1 MRGMKSWIGCGVLLV
16 ALSAGCGDND
26 PASPNVFPP
35 AGASSSEVPRAWF
48 DLYLTLT
55 KETAG
60 FTPPVASRAFGYAGV
75 ALYEALV
82 PGMPEHQTLAGQLN
96 DLEPLPAPEAGT
108 DYDWPTVAN
117 SVLASMARHL
127 YPTATAANL
136 EAITNLEAQFS
147 DPMPAGVS
155 PEVFARS
162 VTRGRVIADAIF
174 IWSLSDGGHEG
185 YLRNFPASYV
195 PPVGPGLW
203 EPTPRPGGAPP
214 LPALQ
219 PYWGSN
225 RPFVLPAGGNPN
237 IDCDPGAPTEFST
250 DSGSQFF
257 AEASEVYAAVND
269 ITPEEEAIAVFWSD
283 DAGVTSTPPGH
294 SISILTQVLEEED
307 ASLATAAEA
316 YAKVGIAV
324 ADGFISCWSSKF
336 EYNLLRPVTYIN
348 QNIDPTWAPL
358 LATPPFPEHTSG
370 HSVQS
375 GAAYQVMEDLFGASY
390 AFVDHTHDARGLPA
404 RSFASFDAAA
414 SEAAIS
420 RLYGGIHF
428 RPAIDAGLEQGRCIA
443 AEIAAL
449 AFRRPARAS

>member
-1 MRGMKSWIGCGVLLV
+1 MRGMKSWIGCGVVLV
-16 ALSAGCGDND
+16 ALLAGCGDND
-26 PASPNVFPP
+26 PVSPDVFPP

-55 KETAG
+55 KQTAG

-82 PGMPEHQTLAGQLN
+82 PGMPGHQTLAGQLN
-96 DLEPLPAPEAGT
+96 DLNSLPEPEAGS

-127 YPTATAANL
+127 YPTATVANL

-147 DPMPAGVS
+147 DPRPAGVS
-155 PEVFARS
+155 EATFERS
-162 VTRGRVIADAIF
+162 TTRGRVIADAIF

-203 EPTPRPGGAPP
+203 EPTPRPGGLPP

-219 PYWGSN
+219 PYWGAN
-225 RPFVLPAGGNPN
+225 RPFVLAAGGNPN
-237 IDCDPGAPTEFST
+237 VVCEPAAPTAFST
-250 DSGSQFF
+250 DTNSQCF
-257 AEASEVYAAVND
+257 AEAIEVYAAVNN
-269 ITPEEEAIAVFWSD
+269 ITAEEEAIARFWSD
-283 DAGVTSTPPGH
+283 DAGTTPTPPGH
-294 SISILTQVLEEED
+294 SISILTQVLVMEN

-324 ADGFISCWSSKF
+324 ADAFISCWSAKYQF
-336 EYNLLRPVTYIN
+336 NLLRPITYIN
-348 QNIDPTWAPL
+348 QHIDTAWAPL

-375 GAAYQVMEDLFGASY
+375 GAAFGVMEELFGASY

-404 RSFASFDAAA
+404 HSFASFDAAA

-428 RPAIDAGLEQGRCIA
+428 RPAIEAGITQGRCIA
-443 AEIAAL
+443 GEVAAL
-449 AFRRPARAS
+449 DFLRPRRER